1 MLENCHVTSKNK
13 RKKSKENIFIKLIL
27 FYFFFIV
34 FVVVR
39 VKALYFRIRDK
50 FSSFYCNCFC
60 YKINCL
66 SLNPL

>member
-13 RKKSKENIFIKLIL
+13 RKKSKENIFITNFILLFFYSLII
-27 FYFFFIV
+27 IV

-50 FSSFYCNCFC
+50 
-60 YKINCL
+60 IL
-66 SLNPL
+66 IILL